1 MTKENNLERFTDAQ
15 QSVYQTALLEVKK
28 GRKQSHWM
36 WFIFPQVLGLGFT
49 ETSRFYGIKD
59 LKEADAYLGHPVLG
73 SRLIEISNELLRLQ
87 SDDARQVFGTPDD
100 LKLKSSMTLFS
111 LLPNTNPVFEQVLA
125 KFYNGEKD
133 RKTVQIVK
141 KS

>member
-133 RKTVQIVK
+133 HKTVQIVK